1 MSYLVDS
8 PISEHNMDGIV
19 ENLLLSE
26 HDTVLDIG
34 CGKGTL
40 IRKIHTLYGC
50 TCIGVDISESQIDV
64 ARNEIGD
71 YPRVEFHV
79 VDIEQFPR
87 NVKYDLVSCFG
98 NWYGFPGVSLMREF
112 AKPETLYLL
121 GINYWRKDPKGAYES
136 EFGTDEREKDF
147 KTLEQQ
153 IVAFY
158 DSGFEILHMYT
169 SSEQERDLYQ
179 SHIWRTRQYESQER
193 SRQSKVQYVR
203 WIREYHG
210 WSAWLL
216 RQRTTG

>member
-112 AKPETLYLL
+112 AKPETLYL
-121 GINYWRKDPKGAYES
+121 
-136 EFGTDEREKDF
+136 
-147 KTLEQQ
+147 
-153 IVAFY
+153 
-158 DSGFEILHMYT
+158 
-169 SSEQERDLYQ
+169 
-179 SHIWRTRQYESQER
+179 RTRDKQ
-193 SRQSKVQYVR
+193 KK
-203 WIREYHG
+203 
-210 WSAWLL
+210 
-216 RQRTTG
+216 TTTLFDTK